1 MPESTPVPISLSSF
15 GAPPVRC
22 DLLAV
27 TRHELE
33 PHCGIARS
41 LA

>member
-1 MPESTPVPISLSSF
+1 MPESNPVPISLSS
-15 GAPPVRC
+15 
-22 DLLAV
+22 LLAV